1 MPGAARRN
9 MDIAAGKQLGLNQN
23 FVFVEGQPWMV
34 LGDLNATHGPPPH
47 VEGPDLMVTGSS
59 FVSINGI
66 PVCKAGDIAGC
77 GDPTT
82 GSSLVFVDK

>member
-9 MDIAAGKQLGLNQN
+9 MDIAAGKQIGLNQN

-34 LGDLNATHGPPPH
+34 LGDLNAAHGEPPH
-47 VEGPDLMVTGSS
+47 VPGPDAMASASS
-59 FVSINGI
+59 YFFINGI

-82 GSSLVFVDK
+82 GSTLVFVDK